1 MLYTRYSNPLILL
14 EQMIQ
19 ARCLSEFIDKLYE
32 KYNEDKMWELYLH
45 TAAKQMSF
53 DDFRRKLETPKAPET
68 MGKERMTEI
77 VRNSLDILSR
87 Q

>member
-32 KYNEDKMWELYLH
+32 KYNEDKMWEYYLH
-45 TAAKQMSF
+45 TSAKQMSF
-53 DDFRRKLETPKAPET
+53 DEFRRKVETPKMPET
-68 MGKERMTEI
+68 IEKNRMTEI